1 VSLLQSLPPAVVELF
16 LVRSCSVLAALTIQ
30 GIPWPL
36 IPGLVGFAIAFVVQ
50 FRLKNHIDRDKVL
63 TIQDMAELY
72 PNSVP
77 PQKILTER
85 GQELYRW
92 FKIRIGVFFCGIVL
106 TMILYSK

>member
-1 VSLLQSLPPAVVELF
+1 LFSLD
-16 LVRSCSVLAALTIQ
+16 LVPVLAALTIQ

-36 IPGLVGFAIAFVVQ
+36 IPGLIGFTIAFVVQ

-63 TIQDMAELY
+63 AIQDMAELY
-72 PNSVP
+72 PNGVP

-92 FKIRIGVFFCGIVL
+92 FKIGIGVFFAGIVL
-106 TMILYSK
+106 TIILYAR

>member
-1 VSLLQSLPPAVVELF
+1 
-16 LVRSCSVLAALTIQ
+16 VLAALTMQ
-30 GIPWPL
+30 RIPWPL
-36 IPGLVGFAIAFVVQ
+36 IPGLVGFSIAFVVQ

-63 TIQDMAELY
+63 AIQDMAELY

-92 FKIRIGVFFCGIVL
+92 FKIGIGVFFAGIVL
-106 TMILYSK
+106 TMILYSR

>member
-1 VSLLQSLPPAVVELF
+1 
-16 LVRSCSVLAALTIQ
+16 VLAALTIQ

-63 TIQDMAELY
+63 AIQDMAELY

-85 GQELYRW
+85 GQELYQVRDGSNQSMKPTAL
-92 FKIRIGVFFCGIVL
+92 FAVVP
-106 TMILYSK
+106 

>member
-1 VSLLQSLPPAVVELF
+1 MAELV
-16 LVRSCSVLAALTIQ
+16 LVRSFSVLAASTIQ
-30 GIPWPL
+30 GFPWPL
-36 IPGLVGFAIAFVVQ
+36 IPGLIGFVIAFIAQ

-63 TIQDMAELY
+63 AIQDMAELY

-92 FKIRIGVFFCGIVL
+92 FKIGIGAFIASVFLCIF
-106 TMILYSK
+106 LYSK

>member
-1 VSLLQSLPPAVVELF
+1 M
-16 LVRSCSVLAALTIQ
+16 
-30 GIPWPL
+30 
-36 IPGLVGFAIAFVVQ
+36 IPGLIGFAVAFVVQ

-92 FKIRIGVFFCGIVL
+92 FKIGTFVFFAGIVS
-106 TMILYSK
+106 TMILYAR

>member
-1 VSLLQSLPPAVVELF
+1 LFSLD
-16 LVRSCSVLAALTIQ
+16 LVPVLAALTIQ

-36 IPGLVGFAIAFVVQ
+36 LPGLIGFAIAFVVQ

-63 TIQDMAELY
+63 AIQDMAELY

-92 FKIRIGVFFCGIVL
+92 FKIGIGVFFAGILL
-106 TMILYSK
+106 TMILYAR